1 MCFFVCTSC
10 APLRQPGGASATT
23 FGQDLHPRSL
33 GHPQGVSTLHRGGV
47 SGGPSDQK
55 RTRQQ
60 IIRELSPGVIFKL
73 YDLLLLLQLRMLDV
87 LGCYV
92 CSSSAQLGAC
102 GSPLLYIFL
111 FLLRRTPL
119 RNRLK
124 WRISCTAK
132 WSRSHGA
139 FWAVALQP
147 FLGVNLGD
155 TLTPV
160 EL

>member
-1 MCFFVCTSC
+1 MCFFVITSC
-10 APLRQPGGASATT
+10 AALRQPGGASATT

-60 IIRELSPGVIFKL
+60 IIRELSPGVVFL
-73 YDLLLLLQLRMLDV
+73 NCMTFCFCCSFACWMSLAAMCAVPAHSLVPAV
-87 LGCYV
+87 LH
-92 CSSSAQLGAC
+92 S
-102 GSPLLYIFL
+102 YIFL

-139 FWAVALQP
+139 FCEAGQDGL
-147 FLGVNLGD
+147 
-155 TLTPV
+155 
-160 EL
+160 